1 MIKLGL
7 IGGIGPESTISYY
20 QAITAA
26 YYQQTGN
33 FPRLN
38 IESLSVFDVL
48 HYVDRGDQAGLA
60 NYIAAGI
67 QELEKGGADVAAL
80 TGITPHMVIKQVK
93 ERTSIPIVSL
103 LDTTRMAIQKMGA
116 NNVLLLGTKQTL
128 QDGFFAQYLTDHG
141 IQVMIPAAEDVNYIG
156 QKIETELELGIVRHE
171 TKAQMQRIVER
182 TAAKH
187 QNDLVILGCTE
198 LPLIFKQMALPV
210 KTLDVTDYH
219 IQKLVAMLVNN

>member
-20 QAITAA
+20 KAITAA

-38 IESLSVFDVL
+38 IESLSVFNVL
-48 HYVDRGDQAGLA
+48 HYVDRGDQDGLA

-67 QELEKGGADVAAL
+67 HELENGGADVAAL

-93 ERTSIPIVSL
+93 ERTAIPIVSL
-103 LDTTRMAIQKMGA
+103 LDTTRMAIQNMGA
-116 NNVLLLGTKQTL
+116 DNVLLLGTKQTL

-141 IQVMIPAAEDVNYIG
+141 IQVTIPAAEDVNYIG

-182 TAAKH
+182 TAANH
-187 QNDLVILGCTE
+187 HNDLVILGCTE

-219 IQKLVAMLVNN
+219 IQKLVSMLVNN